1 MSESD
6 LDATRR
12 QFLGFLAASPA
23 LALASTGTGLVQRL
37 LAASTDGASHAQQG
51 ELVAS
56 AADALSVFDFQAV
69 SQQVL
74 PTAHYAYLATSIDDD
89 RMLQVN
95 REGFQQFQLRMR
107 RLVDVRAI
115 DTSVDIFGSRWETP
129 IVIQPTGSNGAFH
142 PDAELAVARAAKAK
156 GHLQMLSTVATTA
169 IEEVVAARGAPIWFQ
184 LYAATDWALTEA
196 MVRRAEDAGA
206 AALVLTVDLQAGSNR
221 VTAARGIRA
230 DDHDCTVC
238 HDPDQPRA
246 MHTHLDPRGFVTGGT
261 PPRTGPPRPL
271 GMTWDYVTRLKNAT
285 AMKVLVKGIVTREDA
300 SLSEAYGA
308 DGIVVSNH
316 GARAGA
322 SNRSTI
328 EALPEI
334 VEAVGGRMPIIID
347 SGFRR
352 GTDIFKALAL
362 GATAVGIGRPYLW
375 GLASF
380 GQAGV
385 EAVLG
390 LLRREL
396 VMVMRQAGATS
407 IARIMPSHIQRR
419 G

>member
-1 MSESD
+1 MPESD
-6 LDATRR
+6 LAATRR

-23 LALASTGTGLVQRL
+23 LALAGTGTGLVQRL
-37 LAASTDGASHAQQG
+37 LAATTDGASHAQQAD
-51 ELVAS
+51 LVAS
-56 AADALSVFDFQAV
+56 ATEALSVFDFQAV
-69 SQQVL
+69 ARQVL
-74 PTAHYAYLATSIDDD
+74 PTAHYAYLATSVDDD
-89 RMLQVN
+89 RMLEVN
-95 REGFQQFQLRMR
+95 REGFRQFQLRMR
-107 RLVDVRAI
+107 RLVDVRTI

-156 GHLQMLSTVATTA
+156 GHLQMLSTVASTP
-169 IEEVVAARGAPIWFQ
+169 IEEVIAARGGPIWFQ
-184 LYAATDWALTEA
+184 LYAATDWTLTEA
-196 MVRRAEDAGA
+196 MVRRAEAAGA
-206 AALVLTVDLQAGSNR
+206 AAVVLTVDLQAGSNR
-221 VTAARGIRA
+221 LTALRGIRA
-230 DDHDCTVC
+230 DDRDCALC

-246 MHTHLDPRGFVTGGT
+246 MHTHLDPSSFVTGGR
-261 PPRTGPPRPL
+261 PPRTGPSRPV

-285 AMKVLVKGIVTREDA
+285 SMKVLVKGIVTGEDA

-322 SNRSTI
+322 TDRSTI

-385 EAVLG
+385 AAVLG

-396 VMVMRQAGATS
+396 EMVMRQAGATS
-407 IARIMPSHIQRR
+407 VARIMPSHILRR

>member
-1 MSESD
+1 
-6 LDATRR
+6 
-12 QFLGFLAASPA
+12 
-23 LALASTGTGLVQRL
+23 
-37 LAASTDGASHAQQG
+37 
-51 ELVAS
+51 
-56 AADALSVFDFQAV
+56 
-69 SQQVL
+69 
-74 PTAHYAYLATSIDDD
+74 
-89 RMLQVN
+89 
-95 REGFQQFQLRMR
+95 
-107 RLVDVRAI
+107 
-115 DTSVDIFGSRWETP
+115 
-129 IVIQPTGSNGAFH
+129 
-142 PDAELAVARAAKAK
+142 
-156 GHLQMLSTVATTA
+156 
-169 IEEVVAARGAPIWFQ
+169 
-184 LYAATDWALTEA
+184 
-196 MVRRAEDAGA
+196 
-206 AALVLTVDLQAGSNR
+206 
-221 VTAARGIRA
+221 
-230 DDHDCTVC
+230 
-238 HDPDQPRA
+238 
-246 MHTHLDPRGFVTGGT
+246 
-261 PPRTGPPRPL
+261 
-271 GMTWDYVTRLKNAT
+271 MTWDYVTRLKNAT